1 MIHLKEPRM
10 TAHVRTLLV
19 VAAIVA
25 AVLSAIV
32 AEGAHVGLTAAGWLA
47 AAVAALAAAHLP

>member
-1 MIHLKEPRM
+1 M

-19 VAAIVA
+19 VASIVT

-32 AEGAHVGLTAAGWLA
+32 AEGAHVGFTAAGWLA
-47 AAVAALAAAHLP
+47 IAAALFAAAHLP